1 MPLPIVTA
9 AQRLAGARK
18 INMIIGGPSGV
29 GKTTLCRTLD
39 PATTLFL
46 DGEAGVEAL
55 GEWGG
60 DVLDMRKLA
69 VDLRAH
75 PWDIARALAC
85 LLCGPDTS
93 DYEAIPGVG
102 GTSTLKPGPYS
113 PESYEEYKKAFGDPA
128 DLFGKYSQ
136 IFVDSITVAS
146 RWSFGWANM
155 QPERISDKGKV
166 DKRGA
171 YGLHGQ
177 EMVKWL
183 TMLQHVPG
191 KSMIVVG
198 ILDRYTDDLRR
209 VTYELQIEGSKA
221 GRELPGIF
229 DQVLTLNNFKQDAAG
244 GVFPADQTQSG
255 QPFRALVCH
264 QDNPWGMPAK
274 DRTGKLELLEKPHL
288 GELLN
293 KIRTGKRLD
302 EQLQTALPSAPEPQA
317 MPAVAA
323 PAPASEAAPA
333 TA

>member
-9 AQRLAGARK
+9 AQRLSGARK

-39 PATTLFL
+39 PNTTLFL

-55 GEWGG
+55 GEWSG
-60 DVLDMRKLA
+60 DVLDMRKMA
-69 VDLRAH
+69 VDMRAH
-75 PWDIARALAC
+75 PWEIARALAC
-85 LLCGPDTS
+85 LLCGPDTA
-93 DYEAIPGVG
+93 DYEMQPGG
-102 GTSTLKPGPYS
+102 ILKPGPYS
-113 PESYEEYKKAFGDPA
+113 PESYEAYKQTFGDPA
-128 DLFGKYSQ
+128 DLFGRYTQ
-136 IFVDSITVAS
+136 IFTDSITVAS
-146 RWSFGWANM
+146 RWSFAWANT
-155 QPERISDKGKV
+155 QPERISDKGKI

-198 ILDRYTDDLRR
+198 ILDRFVDDLKR
-209 VTYELQIEGSKA
+209 VTFELQIEGSKA

-229 DQVLTLNNFKQDAAG
+229 DQVLTLNNFKQDAS
-244 GVFPADQTQSG
+244 GVFPADQTQAG
-255 QPFRALVCH
+255 QSFRALVCH

-274 DRTGKLELLEKPHL
+274 DRTGKLELLERPDL

-302 EQLQTALPSAPEPQA
+302 EKLVTALPPAPETQA
-317 MPAVAA
+317 AA
-323 PAPASEAAPA
+323 ALAAA
-333 TA
+333 AA